1 MASRK
6 GKTKKEKKSNGT
18 ETKELWLEGEAGEEK
33 REWRR
38 KRHHPGRCRL
48 KEEEEEEEEGRGGRG
63 GSKEPRPFDV
73 VSLVELRRDFLRT
86 FARVLRQSFSR
97 KGLKEDGKEK
107 DRKRQTDR

>member
-1 MASRK
+1 M
-6 GKTKKEKKSNGT
+6 EK
-18 ETKELWLEGEAGEEK
+18 EGEEE
-33 REWRR
+33 EEEEVEEE
-38 KRHHPGRCRL
+38 RHHPGRCRL
-48 KEEEEEEEEGRGGRG
+48 KEEEEEEEKEEEGRGG

-107 DRKRQTDR
+107 DRKR